1 MRLSRVNSI
10 LTRLERYNMLA
21 ILLVMAAAATILSPV
36 FLTADN
42 LMNVFRASSM
52 IGIVAV
58 GMTLVILTGGID
70 LSVGSVVA
78 LSGALAAG
86 FWRDSHSTL
95 LTFALPLAVGA
106 AFGVLNGLLVA
117 RLRLQAFV
125 ATLAT
130 MTIARGI
137 GLIYTGGQ
145 PIYVDY
151 PPAFLAIAQSYVVG
165 IPTPAVLFVAA
176 TIVFSLILHRLPL
189 GRWIYA
195 VGGNEEATQLT
206 GVNTSLVKV
215 LVYCFCGILAAFAGL
230 VLTARMQSGEPGQA
244 GIGWELDAIASVVIG
259 GTLMTGGVGNVG
271 KTFIGALIIGILA
284 NMFNLLGLDPPWQQ
298 LAKGVVIILAVW
310 FQSARVGLGAGSRR
324 KEGVKKT

>member
-1 MRLSRVNSI
+1 MKKISWNAALGG
-10 LTRLERYNMLA
+10 LDRYNMLV
-21 ILLVMAAAATILSPV
+21 ILLVMVIASTILSPV
-36 FLTADN
+36 FLTGDN
-42 LMNVFRASSM
+42 LLNVFRASSM
-52 IGIVAV
+52 MGIVAV

-70 LSVGSVVA
+70 LSVGSIVG

-86 FWRDSHSTL
+86 FWQDFHSVTL
-95 LTFALPLAVGA
+95 IFLVPLVVGA
-106 AFGVLNGLLVA
+106 AFGIINGLLVT

-145 PIYVDY
+145 PIYVDF
-151 PPAFLAIAQSYVVG
+151 PPAFLAIAQSYIAG
-165 IPTPAVLFVAA
+165 IPTPAVLFV
-176 TIVFSLILHRLPL
+176 IVTLIFSLVLHRWPL

-195 VGGNEEATQLT
+195 VGGNEEATRLA
-206 GVNTSLVKV
+206 GVNANRIKV
-215 LVYCFCGILAAFAGL
+215 IVYCLGGLLAAFAGL
-230 VLTARMQSGEPGQA
+230 MLTARMQSGEPGQA
-244 GIGWELDAIASVVIG
+244 GVGWELDAIASVVIG

-271 KTFIGALIIGILA
+271 RTFIGALIIGILA

-310 FQSARVGLGAGSRR
+310 LQSARLGYGM
-324 KEGVKKT
+324 VPVQKKGGQSA